1 MAKEKIT
8 FVYVWNL
15 YFLSKLN
22 AIFGSIHGF
31 LKMYLI
37 IPLLAFVEKSKKIKI
52 YSYCLVTLF
61 ISQALVP
68 YLINLFQSELA
79 WIYNIKVDQLIYIF
93 AGYIIQNYKFS
104 NLTKLKIYFF
114 GIAGLLIHFFGTQ
127 ILTIKY
133 NKISYLHKGYLNAP
147 CVVYSCA
154 SFLFIKENSHLI
166 FKIINKNS

>member
-93 AGYIIQNYKFS
+93 AGYIIQNYKSIRNF
-104 NLTKLKIYFF
+104 N
-114 GIAGLLIHFFGTQ
+114 
-127 ILTIKY
+127 
-133 NKISYLHKGYLNAP
+133 P
-147 CVVYSCA
+147 
-154 SFLFIKENSHLI
+154 
-166 FKIINKNS
+166 